1 MLEYDPDL
9 FISMAWHQ
17 FASIVSK
24 HNFICFH
31 GCDKVLPF
39 ITRHTSTEPFY
50 AAIKNLH
57 KISLMETSAITV
69 GISYVGFFCVLSLTD
84 LP

>member
-1 MLEYDPDL
+1 MAWQRDADVRGEAAPPNCIQAEYVDTFSHSNMMYITLEYDPDL

-31 GCDKVLPF
+31 GCDKVLLF
-39 ITRHTSTEPFY
+39 INTET
-50 AAIKNLH
+50 LH
-57 KISLMETSAITV
+57 KH
-69 GISYVGFFCVLSLTD
+69 
-84 LP
+84 